1 VTGGFTCPE
10 CGEWHPGT
18 PRDVG
23 AKAPDTWLELPV
35 RSRMR
40 SSKTDTRCRIRGPRG
55 DRCFL
60 RGVVWIPVG
69 IDDHFR
75 YGVWGEVAEA
85 DFRHVEELWDDPG
98 LLELDVPGTLDTE
111 LPDHPGSR
119 GLPVRFSWPDL
130 ESQPSIE
137 VLDGSH
143 SLAREQRQGI
153 DDARAD
159 ALAAPFF
166 H

>member
-1 VTGGFTCPE
+1 MTDGFTCPE
-10 CGEWHPGT
+10 CGEWHPGS
-18 PRDVG
+18 PRDIG
-23 AKAPDTWLELPV
+23 AKAPDTWLELPAWRRV
-35 RSRMR
+35 G
-40 SSKTDTRCRIRGPRG
+40 SSKADTRCRIRGQRG
-55 DRCFL
+55 DRWFL

-69 IDDHFR
+69 VDDHFR
-75 YGVWGEVAEA
+75 YGVWGEVAED
-85 DFRHVEELWDDPG
+85 DFWKVNELWDEPE
-98 LLELDVPGTLDTE
+98 LLELEVEGTLDTE

-137 VLDGSH
+137 ILDDSH
-143 SLAREQRQGI
+143 SLARDQRHGI
-153 DDARAD
+153 DDSRAD